1 MKIIKM
7 VYSVSIF
14 LFISNV
20 HAAPITSL
28 EITGGTFDLVGAV
41 GALNP
46 AAFSSMTIDGYD
58 GESPGSIT
66 DATEAI
72 YAPFS
77 IATFQLGSFGPAS
90 LFTSDKDDARS
101 GFAPTSG
108 SIVDNTLNLDLS
120 SLTFFWNGVIV
131 NVGSRTDLLA
141 DEICTSFSNCSN
153 AISTSYNALTNE
165 FTANWDAVMI
175 GGAVNGQVA
184 TLQLTGVVSAV
195 PLPGAVWLM
204 ICGVTGLFV
213 FSKKISSKSL

>member
-7 VYSVSIF
+7 FYSVSLF

-20 HAAPITSL
+20 QAAPITSL
-28 EITGGTFDLVGAV
+28 EISGGTFDLVGAI
-41 GALNP
+41 GTLNP

-58 GESPGSIT
+58 GESPGFMNAPTQAS
-66 DATEAI
+66 

-90 LFTSDKDDARS
+90 LYTSDKDDVRS

-108 SIVDNTLNLDLS
+108 SIINNTLNLDLS
-120 SLTFFWNGVIV
+120 SLTFFWNGSII

-141 DEICTSFSNCSN
+141 DEICSSPGNCTSS
-153 AISTSYNALTNE
+153 ILTSYNALTNE
-165 FTANWDAVMI
+165 FTASWDAVFI
-175 GGAVNGQVA
+175 GGAINGQVA

-195 PLPGAVWLM
+195 PIPGAVWLM
-204 ICGVTGLFV
+204 ISGVIGLFA
-213 FSKKISSKSL
+213 FSKKNIQ